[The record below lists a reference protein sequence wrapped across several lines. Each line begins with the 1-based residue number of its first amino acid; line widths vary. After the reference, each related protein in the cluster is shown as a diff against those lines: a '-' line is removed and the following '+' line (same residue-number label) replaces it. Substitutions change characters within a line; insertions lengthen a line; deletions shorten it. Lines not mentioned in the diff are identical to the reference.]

1 MKKGSKKRKP
11 TKKLF
16 IVKIYREPLS
26 FTEVCR
32 LYCWGKDIVVVEDRV
47 LEVLKANHD
56 LKALGFEPE
65 LLSVQAYEVEK
76 ENWEAV
82 SRLAT
87 INEF

>member
-1 MKKGSKKRKP
+1 MKKQKRKIS
-11 TKKLF
+11 KKLF
-16 IVKIYREPLS
+16 VAKIFREPLS

-32 LYCWGKDIVVVEDRV
+32 LYCWGKDTVAVEDRV

-56 LKALGFEPE
+56 LKSLGFDPE

-82 SRLAT
+82 SRFAT
-87 INEF
+87 TNEF